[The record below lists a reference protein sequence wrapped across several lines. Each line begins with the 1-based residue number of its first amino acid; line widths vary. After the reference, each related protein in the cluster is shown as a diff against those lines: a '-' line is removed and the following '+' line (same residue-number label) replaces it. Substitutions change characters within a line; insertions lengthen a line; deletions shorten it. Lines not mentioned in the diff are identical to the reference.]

1 MPKTTSINPIDGVD
15 KFGYLGKAIF
25 LLYVYDR
32 HVRRIDE
39 IEPEGQIFATVG
51 TRGDSL
57 YAFKDQKDSEK
68 DYYVKQYIGFG
79 ILNIDITNNG
89 RTQTGKFYANNNGK
103 IINSSLLQSIYFS
116 SVFHFKKIYR

>member
-1 MPKTTSINPIDGVD
+1 LPKTTSTYPIDGVD
-15 KFGYLGKAIF
+15 KFGYLSKAIF

-39 IEPEGQIFATVG
+39 IEPEWQIFATVG
-51 TRGDSL
+51 TRGDSP

-89 RTQTGKFYANNNGK
+89 RTPTDKFYANNNGK

-116 SVFHFKKIYR
+116 SVFHF